1 MIRVQESLI
10 CDWSPE
16 DAFSFIGDFQNLP
29 DWDPGIASSKR
40 LDSGPLGV
48 GSIYHVVAKFMG
60 ARVSMEYEVTRFEP
74 PKRIVLEGRGMN
86 LHAIDD
92 IRFDATGTGT
102 RVQYRADFRFL
113 GSMRWAET
121 IMKPAFNRIA
131 ERAMNGMK
139 EALSRRAA

>member
-1 MIRVQESLI
+1 
-10 CDWSPE
+10 
-16 DAFSFIGDFQNLP
+16 
-29 DWDPGIASSKR
+29 
-40 LDSGPLGV
+40 
-48 GSIYHVVAKFMG
+48 
-60 ARVSMEYEVTRFEP
+60 VTRFEP